1 MNQTGMLRT
10 GGVVY
15 KILGVLGGLAYVYI
29 GLSST
34 GRNSGLVFIVS
45 LIIAALL
52 AYFAWVVGALMDTIA
67 DIGDQT
73 VSHSYRFGDLSKGIA
88 AEAKTLDQMS
98 KLIVELHAKIDALEA
113 KVAPA
118 NTLPPTQ

>member
-1 MNQTGMLRT
+1 MKHTGMLRT

-15 KILGVLGGLAYVYI
+15 KILGVLGGLAYAYI

-34 GRNSGLVFIVS
+34 GRNSGLVIVVS

-52 AYFAWVVGALMDTIA
+52 IYFAWVFGALMDTIA

-73 VSHSYRFGDLSKGIA
+73 MSYSYRFGDLTKGIA

-98 KLIVELHAKIDALEA
+98 KLIIELHAKIDALEA
-113 KVAPA
+113 KIAQS
-118 NTLPPTQ
+118 NPPSAQ